1 MSVVD
6 KVLGAL
12 TPPES
17 DEARREATQKARA
30 LSRGDDWLA
39 MALDHHE
46 AIRAAFETCRTAD
59 TPHARKAAMRSLGE
73 VLNGHA
79 LAEEVVLYP
88 AMAKADEKGHAGMA
102 YSEQTTTKMQMAELE
117 RIDPEKDAWLD
128 KLEHIRGAVLHHMYE
143 EEHTWFPELLQQYE
157 DQAFLT
163 LRFCEEYER
172 YCGVGGEDLDERAA
186 HAPRDEPRSF
196 VSRI

>member
-46 AIRAAFETCRTAD
+46 AIRAAFETCRMAD
-59 TPHARKAAMRSLGE
+59 TPH
-73 VLNGHA
+73 
-79 LAEEVVLYP
+79 
-88 AMAKADEKGHAGMA
+88 
-102 YSEQTTTKMQMAELE
+102 
-117 RIDPEKDAWLD
+117 
-128 KLEHIRGAVLHHMYE
+128 
-143 EEHTWFPELLQQYE
+143 
-157 DQAFLT
+157 
-163 LRFCEEYER
+163 
-172 YCGVGGEDLDERAA
+172 
-186 HAPRDEPRSF
+186 
-196 VSRI
+196 SR